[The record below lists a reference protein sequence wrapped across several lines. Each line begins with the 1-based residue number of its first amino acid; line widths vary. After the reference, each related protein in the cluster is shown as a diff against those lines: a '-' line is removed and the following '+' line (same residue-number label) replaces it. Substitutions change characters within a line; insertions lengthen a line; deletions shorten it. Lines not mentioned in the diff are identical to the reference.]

1 MAIVIT
7 MILVTSMAISIGS
20 TIQPAQAAV
29 RNGINYDTQTTALI
43 DAGMYWAGMPYNISS
58 YPNRLLLWE
67 RFHDQIP
74 TWTFGIASPNPVG
87 IGQAFNVIVMNPQ
100 VPPNSLLT
108 NNIRYTF
115 NIVVTKP
122 DGTTENLPSASQIS
136 SLDLHGGQGGIA
148 NGAFVSDS
156 TGSTYTAYTPDQT
169 GDYTIQRLCSTS
181 YNISGITMELLTP
194 RRRQQLLWHNFPH

>member
-1 MAIVIT
+1 MQIKNKTMAIVIT

-20 TIQPAQAAV
+20 LQTTQAV
-29 RNGINYDTQTTALI
+29 IVNGINYDQATADAI
-43 DAGMYWAGMPYNISS
+43 NAGMYWKGMSS
-58 YPNRLLLWE
+58 NASASRLLLWT

-87 IGQAFNVIVMNPQ
+87 IGQAFNVIMMNPQ

-115 NIVVTKP
+115 NIVVAKP
-122 DGTTENLPSASQIS
+122 DGTTENLPTASQTS

-148 NGAFVSDS
+148 NGVFVSDS
-156 TGSTYTAYTPDQT
+156 TGSTYTAYTP
-169 GDYTIQRLCSTS
+169 Y
-181 YNISGITMELLTP
+181 
-194 RRRQQLLWHNFPH
+194 